1 MQIRHIIPN
10 RIDHIAMKV
19 ILLPKFDQPVTKSLA
34 EDRVS
39 RMMFLDVAARAAGD
53 DGIVKVLICQ
63 DGRDKK
69 NDAAQTA
76 EAEHMTRFFVD
87 NVQLARNV

>member
-1 MQIRHIIPN
+1 MILN
-10 RIDHIAMKV
+10 GIDHIAMKV
-19 ILLPKFDQPVTKSLA
+19 ILLPKFDQQATKRLA
-34 EDRVS
+34 KDDVS
-39 RMMFLDVAARAAGD
+39 RMMFIDVAARATGD
-53 DGIVKVLICQ
+53 DGIVKVFICQ
-63 DGRDKK
+63 DCRDKK